1 MAASRDGWREERAEL
16 PGQSGSLW
24 LLPSLRIIPAG
35 RLRLI
40 CVPQNYDCG
49 INSLNCLALLLV
61 SRVHSTEAAR
71 FVLSLNTAIKELS

>member
-40 CVPQNYDCG
+40 FACRKTTIV
-49 INSLNCLALLLV
+49 V
-61 SRVHSTEAAR
+61 SI
-71 FVLSLNTAIKELS
+71 L